1 MQFPLSLI
9 YTHGILT
16 LFSNKANF
24 MRFSIFFIFFLL
36 TACAPIQESS
46 LIYKHDIQQG
56 NEIDTQM
63 LLQLKPKMTKA
74 QVKFVLG
81 TPLIQDS
88 FHKDRWDYIFVLI
101 QNGKKVERRH
111 IILNFEKD
119 LLKSITGEV
128 IPSQGNNETIQAA
141 PKVIEIDNTDKT
153 EEESWIDN
161 MKFWEKDDK
170 ELIDN
175 QSIPSPE
182 KEKQVDIEPNLERK
196 QPPQKQNTGD
206 VKKDA
211 SETERGW
218 LDNLKFWEEDEPEF
232 IEKNDSQVYEIPDG
246 VIDNVDSKNPPSDEL
261 KESEADD
268 YVDEIL
274 EINSQESLNENIKQD
289 LLQDDIELMESPIQD
304 RPNSVSDEGNK
315 NDIMD
320 ENQNDDNEDYFD
332 QLLEKIGF

>member
-1 MQFPLSLI
+1 MGAQ
-9 YTHGILT
+9 
-16 LFSNKANF
+16 
-24 MRFSIFFIFFLL
+24 
-36 TACAPIQESS
+36 ACAPIQESS

-128 IPSQGNNETIQAA
+128 IPSQGNKEAIQAA

-153 EEESWIDN
+153 QEEESWIDN

-182 KEKQVDIEPNLERK
+182 KEKQVDIEPKLERK
-196 QPPQKQNTGD
+196 QPPQQNTGD

-211 SETERGW
+211 PETEKGW

-246 VIDNVDSKNPPSDEL
+246 EIDNVDSKKS
-261 KESEADD
+261 S
-268 YVDEIL
+268 I
-274 EINSQESLNENIKQD
+274 
-289 LLQDDIELMESPIQD
+289 
-304 RPNSVSDEGNK
+304 
-315 NDIMD
+315 
-320 ENQNDDNEDYFD
+320 
-332 QLLEKIGF
+332 